1 MLAWNYKG
9 PLNSQDHSSTRRGYQ
24 VYKGVCS
31 ACHFMEFLASMNL
44 VGICYTEEEV
54 KKVAEEKQGMDG
66 PDQEGGM
73 FTRPGKAV

>member
-1 MLAWNYKG
+1 
-9 PLNSQDHSSTRRGYQ
+9 
-24 VYKGVCS
+24 
-31 ACHFMEFLASMNL
+31 MEFLASMNL

-66 PDQEGGM
+66 PDQEGEM